1 MFCIEDNIPA
11 TLQVDYSGEYK
22 GALFRGFFA
31 WLRSAISIDEKMI
44 RKGWNSDG
52 IIYLIYL
59 RECSKFFFV
68 LSLLS
73 ICILCPFYYAE
84 SKDDDAL
91 TPLQLITVFEVKN
104 SIWVTLFVFIVVWGY
119 TIFSYFFIYRLV
131 MQLKELRPD
140 SDKVSESELNIAN
153 RTVIIRDIPMFLT
166 VDYWDRLMNENIRKK
181 YGNNFIAASTLGT
194 YKKLYKLWRERV
206 DLANKINKHMVK
218 QHEHPEKVI

>member
-1 MFCIEDNIPA
+1 
-11 TLQVDYSGEYK
+11 
-22 GALFRGFFA
+22 
-31 WLRSAISIDEKMI
+31 
-44 RKGWNSDG
+44 
-52 IIYLIYL
+52 
-59 RECSKFFFV
+59 
-68 LSLLS
+68 
-73 ICILCPFYYAE
+73 
-84 SKDDDAL
+84 
-91 TPLQLITVFEVKN
+91 
-104 SIWVTLFVFIVVWGY
+104 
-119 TIFSYFFIYRLV
+119 